1 MSYENYHC
9 LLSSPFI
16 LLYFKVAQ
24 ITSILKKIQLSCLL
38 NLILMNWETVNI
50 ESHTKVR
57 QYDLRLNISPMNI
70 HNRIWVE
77 NVWCVNSM
85 LQIIHRCRNIL
96 LFANMTMWL
105 VVIVQSDSKIK
116 ALLISSFWGWPGKNT
131 KVLEIFS
138 NTYKTFRIQYF
149 GWTYFAIWVL
159 LLFV

>member
-1 MSYENYHC
+1 MYD
-9 LLSSPFI
+9 
-16 LLYFKVAQ
+16 
-24 ITSILKKIQLSCLL
+24 
-38 NLILMNWETVNI
+38 I
-50 ESHTKVR
+50 ELDIDELRDSH
-57 QYDLRLNISPMNI
+57 SPMNI

-131 KVLEIFS
+131 NLKYFQIPIKHVEFNILDGHILQYECCSCSSRKQLSAGLDKLLIYMYTIDLSFS
-138 NTYKTFRIQYF
+138 VPICESKI
-149 GWTYFAIWVL
+149 
-159 LLFV
+159 LFPERKNSHNK